1 MCKWSC
7 SKTSVRAPQFTS
19 PPPGQKT
26 LSGFLQGGVPRDSR
40 PFRAAEAP
48 DAGGGSGGAGGR
60 APEGQPEGMCEGL
73 DPGSGQGPGGREEA
87 GGAAHAASAY
97 FAVATAPGG
106 RARLPGAYGEAR
118 TGAYGEAGRGAGPL
132 GTQTSGSEG
141 HAEANAAMGG
151 SSGLAPNA
159 VEELGEGSGSQAL
172 MPSLRDWAVP
182 CGAPDDA
189 GGSGAAAAQDGVSL
203 APSRGAGDAEE
214 GGWPAGYFPA
224 EAEAGW
230 ADAGGVEDEEEEEDM
245 ADGAAGLAE
254 PGNPGGPTLTSRMA
268 TSFDRVG
275 GEQEE
280 EAADACDSAAGH
292 AAGRAG
298 SPGDARGSAGGALRD
313 RGALARWQCLVCTF
327 AGNRAEVLRCALCD
341 TLKGSRAW
349 QPPRAPQALP
359 EALPGSLAATLGLLS
374 RSSAPA
380 PGSGDAP
387 RCGGATAEG
396 PAGFPG
402 LGAGASDALASDA
415 SAGSAP
421 AAEEA
426 EGAELPLGSAAG
438 AAQAHAGSAKGADAA
453 ASSQAAEP
461 DWEPVDGA
469 AGGGWRCRRCGE
481 VVGCGAGSGEGSGS
495 GTGSAVAQARGAHDD
510 WHFALEMQRRESG
523 AGHEGPRGLGPG
535 ASGAGERCGG
545 GAGRGMEAGGRVA
558 GGRKRKA
565 GANAKPVRDR
575 SRLSRGTMDAF
586 LLRANA
592 KGS

>member
-1 MCKWSC
+1 MC
-7 SKTSVRAPQFTS
+7 SKTIVQALQFTS

-26 LSGFLQGGVPRDSR
+26 LAGFLQGGVPRDSR
-40 PFRAAEAP
+40 PFRGAAQAP
-48 DAGGGSGGAGGR
+48 DAGGADRGSEAGGAS
-60 APEGQPEGMCEGL
+60 AGQPTALCEGL
-73 DPGSGQGPGGREEA
+73 DSGSGQGPGGGEDA
-87 GGAAHAASAY
+87 GGAARAASAY

-118 TGAYGEAGRGAGPL
+118 TGAYGEAGGVAGPL
-132 GTQTSGSEG
+132 GAQSSGSGG
-141 HAEANAAMGG
+141 HAEASVNAGG
-151 SSGLAPNA
+151 SSGLAPNT
-159 VEELGEGSGSQAL
+159 VEEPGEGSGSQAL

-182 CGAPDDA
+182 SGAPDDA
-189 GGSGAAAAQDGVSL
+189 GGPGRAAVQEGFSL
-203 APSRGAGDAEE
+203 APSGDAGDAGE
-214 GGWPAGYFPA
+214 GGWPAEYFPA

-230 ADAGGVEDEEEEEDM
+230 ADIGGAEDEEEEDTD
-245 ADGAAGLAE
+245 AGAAGLAA
-254 PGNPGGPTLTSRMA
+254 PGDPGGPTLAPRMA
-268 TSFDRVG
+268 ASFDRVG
-275 GEQEE
+275 GEQED
-280 EAADACDSAAGH
+280 EACGNAAAH

-298 SPGDARGSAGGALRD
+298 SPGDARGPAGGALRD

-374 RSSAPA
+374 RSSALA

-387 RCGGATAEG
+387 RCGGAAAEG
-396 PAGFPG
+396 PAGFYGP
-402 LGAGASDALASDA
+402 GAGASDALASDA

-438 AAQAHAGSAKGADAA
+438 AAQAHGGLAKGTDAA
-453 ASSQAAEP
+453 AGSQAVEP

-469 AGGGWRCRRCGE
+469 AGGGWRCRRCSE
-481 VVGCGAGSGEGSGS
+481 VLGCGIGSDEGSDLEAGSAG
-495 GTGSAVAQARGAHDD
+495 AQARGAHDD
-510 WHFALEMQRRESG
+510 WHFALEVQRRESG
-523 AGHEGPRGLGPG
+523 AGHEPGPRGLGPG
-535 ASGAGERCGG
+535 ASGAGERFGG
-545 GAGRGMEAGGRVA
+545 GAGRGVEAGGRGA

-565 GANAKPVRDR
+565 GANANPVRDR

-586 LLRANA
+586 LRRANA
-592 KGS
+592 KGG